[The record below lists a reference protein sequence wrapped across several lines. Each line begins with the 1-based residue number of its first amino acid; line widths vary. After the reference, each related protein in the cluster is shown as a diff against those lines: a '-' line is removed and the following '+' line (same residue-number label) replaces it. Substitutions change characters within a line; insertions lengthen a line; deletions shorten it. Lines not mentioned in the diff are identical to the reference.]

1 MDQVQS
7 KIQRTTKNRDHN
19 TSGAAYDVTHFLIC
33 DIYDIFGNSI
43 DELDPVVAP
52 LHEKSSGWNVV
63 INSRKIHLKGLYGRL
78 VYDFLSENI
87 SIYIRLCISLFVFIN
102 QLSP

>member
-19 TSGAAYDVTHFLIC
+19 TSRAAYDVTHFLIC
-33 DIYDIFGNSI
+33 DIYEIFGNRI

-52 LHEKSSGWNVV
+52 LHDKSSGWNVV

-102 QLSP
+102 